1 MLVPLSRTADSS
13 CCFADE
19 SMDRYYLA
27 TCTSLLALRRL
38 KRVKPSLDFEQSVDR
53 LGDACSVFG
62 VSICEDAFQALSI
75 KVFSNKVLLRVT
87 PERINDSPNIRN
99 HGPEAV
105 GFKVKPRGRSV
116 HTPIVVTVKLCIN
129 DR

>member
-1 MLVPLSRTADSS
+1 MLVPLSRVAHSS

-19 SMDRYYLA
+19 STDRYYIA
-27 TCTSLLALRRL
+27 TCTSLLALL
-38 KRVKPSLDFEQSVDR
+38 QLERVKPSLEFEHSVDR
-53 LGDACSVFG
+53 LGDACSVFS
-62 VSICEDAFQALSI
+62 VSMCEDAFEALSI
-75 KVFSNKVLLRVT
+75 KVFSNKMMLRIT
-87 PERINDSPNIRN
+87 TERINDSPNIRN

-129 DR
+129 NR